1 MESITLGSS
10 LPFSAQGGRGKEK
23 NQKLA
28 EKFLRSPSEGV
39 AEGGGWG
46 EEFRRA
52 RAFRR
57 AKRGGYVRFR
67 FLDLCIKFGKM
78 ISKVCEGFNSGAN
91 KLDTNSFFEDES
103 VRSPSPA
110 TSGAGLRSATASP
123 SLWREM
129 KRILML
135 SGEFNFFFLIIN
147 NTNL

>member
-1 MESITLGSS
+1 MGYNVLMD
-10 LPFSAQGGRGKEK
+10 LA
-23 NQKLA
+23 A

-46 EEFRRA
+46 EEFRHA

-67 FLDLCIKFGKM
+67 FLDLCIRFGKM
-78 ISKVCEGFNSGAN
+78 ISKVCEGFNSGAKEDN
-91 KLDTNSFFEDES
+91 TNSFFEDES

-110 TSGAGLRSATASP
+110 TSGAGLAFATASP

-135 SGEFNFFFLIIN
+135 SGEFNFFFLKTNNIN
-147 NTNL
+147 L

>member
-1 MESITLGSS
+1 MVFLS
-10 LPFSAQGGRGKEK
+10 FWQRFFK
-23 NQKLA
+23 N
-28 EKFLRSPSEGV
+28 FVSPSEGV

-57 AKRGGYVRFR
+57 AKRGGYVRFL
-67 FLDLCIKFGKM
+67 FLDLCIRFGKM

-110 TSGAGLRSATASP
+110 CSGAGLAFAAASP
-123 SLWREM
+123 PLWWKM

-135 SGEFNFFFLIIN
+135 SGEINFFFLKTNNIN
-147 NTNL
+147 L

>member
-1 MESITLGSS
+1 MRQFFLCSQIKDSTILG
-10 LPFSAQGGRGKEK
+10 FFQFVA
-23 NQKLA
+23 A

-46 EEFRRA
+46 EEFRHA

-57 AKRGGYVRFR
+57 AKRGGQVRFR
-67 FLDLCIKFGKM
+67 FLDLCIRFGKM
-78 ISKVCEGFNSGAN
+78 ISKVCESFNSGAK
-91 KLDTNSFFEDES
+91 KLDANSFFEDER

-110 TSGAGLRSATASP
+110 NGGAGLRLATASP

-135 SGEFNFFFLIIN
+135 SGESIFSFLTIN

>member
-1 MESITLGSS
+1 MLNVS
-10 LPFSAQGGRGKEK
+10 LFAVAAKIFR
-23 NQKLA
+23 
-28 EKFLRSPSEGV
+28 RPSEGV

-46 EEFRRA
+46 EEFRHA

-67 FLDLCIKFGKM
+67 FLDLCIRFGKM
-78 ISKVCEGFNSGAN
+78 ISKVCEGFNSGAKEDN
-91 KLDTNSFFEDES
+91 TNSFFEDES

-110 TSGAGLRSATASP
+110 IGGAGLRSATAPP

-135 SGEFNFFFLIIN
+135 SGEFNFFFLTTN
-147 NTNL
+147 NSNL

>member
-1 MESITLGSS
+1 LLDFYTTMYYNITMLNDS
-10 LPFSAQGGRGKEK
+10 FFIVAAKIFR
-23 NQKLA
+23 
-28 EKFLRSPSEGV
+28 RPSEGV

-46 EEFRRA
+46 EEFRHA

-57 AKRGGYVRFR
+57 AERGGYVRFL

-78 ISKVCEGFNSGAN
+78 ISKVCEGFNSGAI
-91 KLDTNSFFEDES
+91 KLDTNSFLEDES

-110 TSGAGLRSATASP
+110 NGVAGLRSATAPP

-135 SGEFNFFFLIIN
+135 SGEFNFFFLTIN
-147 NTNL
+147 NTNI

>member
-1 MESITLGSS
+1 MIRHQKI
-10 LPFSAQGGRGKEK
+10 FQ
-23 NQKLA
+23 NQ
-28 EKFLRSPSEGV
+28 SEGV

-46 EEFRRA
+46 EEFRHA

-57 AKRGGYVRFR
+57 AKRGGQVRFR
-67 FLDLCIKFGKM
+67 FLDLCIRFGKM
-78 ISKVCEGFNSGAN
+78 ISKVCEGFNSGAK

-110 TSGAGLRSATASP
+110 NGGAGLRSATATP

-135 SGEFNFFFLIIN
+135 SGESIFSFLKTN

>member
-1 MESITLGSS
+1 MRQFFLCSQIKDSTILG
-10 LPFSAQGGRGKEK
+10 FFQFVA
-23 NQKLA
+23 A

-46 EEFRRA
+46 EEFRHA

-67 FLDLCIKFGKM
+67 FLDLCIRFGKM
-78 ISKVCEGFNSGAN
+78 ISKVCEGFNSGAI

-110 TSGAGLRSATASP
+110 ISGAGLRSARATP
-123 SLWREM
+123 SLWREI

-135 SGEFNFFFLIIN
+135 SGEFNFFFLTIN
-147 NTNL
+147 NAKL

>member
-1 MESITLGSS
+1 MYLSYILLQNNPKLGYNV
-10 LPFSAQGGRGKEK
+10 FMDKA
-23 NQKLA
+23 A

-46 EEFRRA
+46 EEFRHA

-67 FLDLCIKFGKM
+67 FLDLCIRFGKI
-78 ISKVCEGFNSGAN
+78 ISKVCEGFNSGAK
-91 KLDTNSFFEDES
+91 KLDTNSFFEDEN

-110 TSGAGLRSATASP
+110 IGGAGLRSATASP
-123 SLWREM
+123 SLWGEM

-135 SGEFNFFFLIIN
+135 SEESIFSF
-147 NTNL
+147 

>member
-1 MESITLGSS
+1 MRQFFLCSQIKDSTILG
-10 LPFSAQGGRGKEK
+10 FFQFVA
-23 NQKLA
+23 A
-28 EKFLRSPSEGV
+28 ENFLRSPSEGV

-46 EEFRRA
+46 EEFRHA

-78 ISKVCEGFNSGAN
+78 ISKVCEGFNSGAI
-91 KLDTNSFFEDES
+91 KLGTNSFFEDES

-110 TSGAGLRSATASP
+110 TSGAGLAFAAASP
-123 SLWREM
+123 PLWQEI

-135 SGEFNFFFLIIN
+135 SGEINFFFLIIN
-147 NTNL
+147 KINL